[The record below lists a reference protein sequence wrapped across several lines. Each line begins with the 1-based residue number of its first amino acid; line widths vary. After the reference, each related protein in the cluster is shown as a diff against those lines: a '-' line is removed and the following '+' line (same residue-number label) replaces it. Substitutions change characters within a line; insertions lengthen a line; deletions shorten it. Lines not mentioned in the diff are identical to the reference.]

1 MIEFVAFMRHQQHAE
16 RIVMV
21 ISLPSIVQATHTLAI
36 LDRLSGSVAHTGE
49 GTQAVR
55 SRDDGD
61 GLRHQLLTTTISSV
75 DALSPTRDFFRQTLS
90 LDAVLN
96 GT

>member
-1 MIEFVAFMRHQQHAE
+1 MRHQQHAK

-21 ISLPSIVQATHTLAI
+21 ISLLSMVHTTPTLAI
-36 LDRLSGSVAHTGE
+36 LDRLSGCVAHTGE

-61 GLRHQLLTTTISSV
+61 GLRHQLLTTTICSV
-75 DALSPTRDFFRQTLS
+75 DALSPTRDFFQQTLS